1 MNNRKMSCGL
11 AAFYA
16 AVILL
21 AGCIPEDSLEWSQ
34 DGSIGLLRV
43 EGALYLVDGKTGALT
58 EIAKENIESWPAI
71 SKNGNLIAYSQRVKC
86 ASLSEGLKVLPPGQV
101 KMVEYYAAQTRK
113 NILDAGG
120 LAPDP
125 VGGGNFPFPEEGP
138 LVPGDYRNWAI
149 RFLCENADDELARI
163 LGAEGIKTG
172 REKEISYSRIV
183 VAQATLGV
191 ARSAAPDKSH
201 VVAASLFSVVGMKF
215 SPDCKLLAYLMHTQ
229 QGQVSNAFEEHGLY
243 VASLQTDVKAML
255 VTHPVAWGYD
265 WRKDGRAIAYLTA
278 DSKDLSNENTILG
291 TFEERIVAD
300 ENGSLLA
307 APMELSE
314 QGSAG
319 THYCTGKTAS
329 LAGGIFYPW
338 LKVQYGAGE
347 RIFFSSCVLSLPA
360 SKRDEP
366 GWSLFCYDCITGT
379 VTDVLPLSVS
389 NHTSKA
395 MSMTQFALSP
405 DGKNVVLPIKNNRFV
420 GYTLGTDSIEIPIE
434 QDEGFGEEDV
444 LKLAPAW
451 KGNRGVSFLV
461 SDISPRLTAGV
472 PRPVAGAKGPAAAGP
487 KTKDGQEKPTR
498 KEIVV
503 LEDGESRIL
512 SASWPDQIMRH
523 F

>member
-1 MNNRKMSCGL
+1 MSCGL

-16 AVILL
+16 AVILF

-58 EIAKENIESWPAI
+58 EIAKENIQSWPAI

-86 ASLSEGLKVLPPGQV
+86 ASLPEGLKVLPPGQV
-101 KMVEYYAAQTRK
+101 KMIQYYAEQTRK
-113 NILDAGG
+113 SILDAGG
-120 LAPDP
+120 LAD
-125 VGGGNFPFPEEGP
+125 GKFPFPEQGP
-138 LVPGDYRNWAI
+138 LVPDDYRNWAI
-149 RFLCENADDELARI
+149 RYVCENADDELSRI
-163 LGAEGIKTG
+163 LGGEGIKTG
-172 REKEISYSRIV
+172 KEKEISYSRIV
-183 VAQATLGV
+183 VAEAALGV
-191 ARSAAPDKSH
+191 APSAAPDKSR

-215 SPDCKLLAYLMHTQ
+215 SPDCKFLAYLMHTQ

-243 VASLQTDVKAML
+243 VASLGADVKAML

-265 WRKDGRAIAYLTA
+265 WRKDSRAIAYLTA

-300 ENGSLLA
+300 ENGSLLT
-307 APMELSE
+307 APTELSE

-319 THYCTGKTAS
+319 THHCTGKTAS

-338 LKVQYGAGE
+338 LKVQYGTGE

-360 SKRDEP
+360 SKKDEP

-379 VTDVLPLSVS
+379 VTDVLPTSVS

-395 MSMTQFALSP
+395 MSMAQFALSP
-405 DGKNVVLPIKNNRFV
+405 DGKNVVLPIKNNRLV

-434 QDEGFGEEDV
+434 QDEGFGEEDG

-461 SDISPRLTAGV
+461 SENSHFLMA
-472 PRPVAGAKGPAAAGP
+472 RPSLLGT

-512 SASWPDQIMRH
+512 SASWPDEIMRH

>member
-1 MNNRKMSCGL
+1 MNNRRMTSGL
-11 AAFYA
+11 AAFYVA
-16 AVILL
+16 AVLF

-86 ASLSEGLKVLPPGQV
+86 ASLSEGIKVLPPGQV
-101 KMVEYYAAQTRK
+101 KMIQYYAAQTRK

-120 LAPDP
+120 LAD
-125 VGGGNFPFPEEGP
+125 GNFPFPEEGP
-138 LVPGDYRNWAI
+138 LVPDDYRNWAI
-149 RFLCENADDELARI
+149 RYVCENADDELSRI
-163 LGAEGIKTG
+163 LGGEGIKAG
-172 REKEISYSRIV
+172 KEKEISYSRIV
-183 VAQATLGV
+183 VAEATLGV
-191 ARSAAPDKSH
+191 APSAAPAKSR
-201 VVAASLFSVVGMKF
+201 VVAASLFSGVGMKF

-243 VASLQTDVKAML
+243 VTSLQTDPRLRGDRLAPAEAGAML
-255 VTHPVAWGYD
+255 VSHPVAWGYD

-278 DSKDLSNENTILG
+278 DSKDLISENTILG

-307 APMELSE
+307 APTELPE

-319 THYCTGKTAS
+319 THHCTGKTAS
-329 LAGGIFYPW
+329 LAGAIFYPW

-360 SKRDEP
+360 SKKDEP

-379 VTDVLPLSVS
+379 ITDVLPTSVS

-395 MSMTQFALSP
+395 MSMAQFALSP

-434 QDEGFGEEDV
+434 QDEGFGEEDG

-461 SDISPRLTAGV
+461 SENSHFLT
-472 PRPVAGAKGPAAAGP
+472 
-487 KTKDGQEKPTR
+487 KTKNGQEKPTR

-512 SASWPDQIMRH
+512 SASWPDEIMRH

>member
-1 MNNRKMSCGL
+1 MNNRRMTSGL
-11 AAFYA
+11 AAFYVA
-16 AVILL
+16 AVLL

-58 EIAKENIESWPAI
+58 EIAKENIGSWPAI

-86 ASLSEGLKVLPPGQV
+86 ASLPEGLKVLPPGQV
-101 KMVEYYAAQTRK
+101 KMIQYYAEQTRK
-113 NILDAGG
+113 SILDAGG
-120 LAPDP
+120 LAD
-125 VGGGNFPFPEEGP
+125 GNFPFPEQRP
-138 LVPGDYRNWAI
+138 LVPDDYRNWAI
-149 RFLCENADDELARI
+149 RYVCENADDELARI
-163 LGAEGIKTG
+163 LGGEGIKTG
-172 REKEISYSRIV
+172 KEKEISYSRIV

-191 ARSAAPDKSH
+191 ATSAAPDKSR
-201 VVAASLFSVVGMKF
+201 VVAASLFGVAGMKF
-215 SPDCKLLAYLMHTQ
+215 SPDCRFVAYLMHTQ
-229 QGQVSNAFEEHGLY
+229 QGRVSNAFEEYGLY
-243 VASLQTDVKAML
+243 VVSLDADVKAML
-255 VTHPVAWGYD
+255 VSHPVAWGYD
-265 WRKDGRAIAYLTA
+265 WRKDGQAIAYLTA

-307 APMELSE
+307 APTELPE

-319 THYCTGKTAS
+319 THHCTGKTAS
-329 LAGGIFYPW
+329 LAGAIFYPW
-338 LKVQYGAGE
+338 LKVQYGTGE
-347 RIFFSSCVLSLPA
+347 RIFFSSCVVSLPA
-360 SKRDEP
+360 SKKDEP

-379 VTDVLPLSVS
+379 ITDVLPTSVS

-395 MSMTQFALSP
+395 MSMAQFALSP

-434 QDEGFGEEDV
+434 QDEGFGEEDG
-444 LKLAPAW
+444 LKLVPAW

-461 SDISPRLTAGV
+461 SENSHFLA
-472 PRPVAGAKGPAAAGP
+472 
-487 KTKDGQEKPTR
+487 KTKDGQGKPTR

-512 SASWPDQIMRH
+512 SASWPDEIMRH

>member
-1 MNNRKMSCGL
+1 MNSRKMSCGL
-11 AAFYA
+11 AACYIA
-16 AVILL
+16 AILV

-43 EGALYLVDGKTGALT
+43 EGALYLVDGKTGVLT
-58 EIAKENIESWPAI
+58 EIAKENIGSWPAI
-71 SKNGNLIAYSQRVKC
+71 SASGNWIAYSQRVKC
-86 ASLSEGLKVLPPGQV
+86 ASLPEGLKVLPPGQV
-101 KMVEYYAAQTRK
+101 KMVEYYAAQTRR
-113 NILDAGG
+113 NILEAGR
-120 LAPDP
+120 LAD
-125 VGGGNFPFPEEGP
+125 GNFPFPEQGP
-138 LVPGDYRNWAI
+138 LVPDDYRNWAI
-149 RFLCENADDELARI
+149 RLLCENADDELARI
-163 LGAEGIKTG
+163 LGGEGIKAG
-172 REKEISYSRIV
+172 KEKEISYSWIV
-183 VAQATLGV
+183 VAP
-191 ARSAAPDKSH
+191 SAAPDKSR
-201 VVAASLFSVVGMKF
+201 VVAASLFGVVGMKF

-229 QGQVSNAFEEHGLY
+229 QGQVSNAFEECGLY
-243 VASLQTDVKAML
+243 VASLDADVKAML
-255 VTHPVAWGYD
+255 VSHPVAYGYD

-300 ENGSLLA
+300 ENGTLLA
-307 APMELSE
+307 APTELPE

-319 THYCTGKTAS
+319 THHCTGKTIS
-329 LAGGIFYPW
+329 LAGALFYPW
-338 LKVQYGAGE
+338 LKVQYGTGD

-360 SKRDEP
+360 SKKDEP

-379 VTDVLPLSVS
+379 VTDVLPTSVS
-389 NHTSKA
+389 SYTSKA
-395 MSMTQFALSP
+395 MGMTQFALSP
-405 DGKNVVLPIKNNRFV
+405 DGRNVVLPIKNNRFV

-434 QDEGFGEEDV
+434 QDEGFGEADV

-487 KTKDGQEKPTR
+487 KTKDGQEEPTR

-503 LEDGESRIL
+503 LEEGESRIL
-512 SASWPDQIMRH
+512 SASWPDEIMRH